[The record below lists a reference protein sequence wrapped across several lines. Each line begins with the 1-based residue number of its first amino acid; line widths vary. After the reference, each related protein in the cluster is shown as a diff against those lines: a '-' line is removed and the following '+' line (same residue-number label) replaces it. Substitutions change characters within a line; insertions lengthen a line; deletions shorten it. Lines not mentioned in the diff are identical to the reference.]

1 MARLDV
7 AAIEGGEGSFT
18 EVPNLRR
25 AILADPHPLWLD
37 AVSAVLDREID
48 VVAAVSSTAKVVE
61 IAGELEPDLVV
72 TEIAGPSVGEYIR
85 EIRRTSPTTRV
96 IVLTSDDSVETID
109 EALAAGAVAYV
120 VKTALPDDLSV
131 AVRQAFS
138 HSVFLPSTN
147 GNGSAPKADE
157 PRPAPKQHGLTRREV
172 EILLL
177 VAEGESNAA
186 VAKRLWVTEQTVKFH
201 LSNIY
206 KKLGV
211 ANRTEAAHWATQNG
225 LLAPSSDVAA

>member
-1 MARLDV
+1 V
-7 AAIEGGEGSFT
+7 S
-18 EVPNLRR
+18 NLRR

-48 VVAAVSSTAKVVE
+48 VIAAVNSTAKVVE

-96 IVLTSDDSVETID
+96 IVLTSDDAVETID
-109 EALAAGAVAYV
+109 EALSAGAVAYV

-138 HSVFLPSTN
+138 HSVFLPSSN
-147 GNGSAPKADE
+147 GSGSAPATDE
-157 PRPAPKQHGLTRREV
+157 ARPAPGPKEHGLTRREV

-225 LLAPSSDVAA
+225 LLGSPSVAA